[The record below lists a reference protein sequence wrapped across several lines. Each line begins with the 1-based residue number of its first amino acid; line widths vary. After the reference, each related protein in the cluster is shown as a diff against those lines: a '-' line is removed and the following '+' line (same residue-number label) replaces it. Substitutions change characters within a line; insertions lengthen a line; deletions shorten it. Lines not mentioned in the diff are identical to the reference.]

1 MLSLLNIKQC
11 QSCAAARKRA
21 QVAAIDL
28 GEEDMADST
37 KEEEKLHRKVRKL
50 FQKWEKKEE
59 KKTCIC
65 HANFHRHTNIYID
78 TKENKHNHLAS
89 GLRETVLHLCTATPV
104 VRNGFELVMKNFKSK
119 EPVWSG

>member
-37 KEEEKLHRKVRKL
+37 KEEEKLHRRSESYFRNGK
-50 FQKWEKKEE
+50 KKEE
-59 KKTCIC
+59 KK
-65 HANFHRHTNIYID
+65 HV
-78 TKENKHNHLAS
+78 S
-89 GLRETVLHLCTATPV
+89 ATQTST
-104 VRNGFELVMKNFKSK
+104 GTQTST
-119 EPVWSG
+119 

>member
-11 QSCAAARKRA
+11 QSGAAARKRA

-59 KKTCIC
+59 KKNMYLPRKLPPA
-65 HANFHRHTNIYID
+65 HKHLHRHKRKQTQ
-78 TKENKHNHLAS
+78 S
-89 GLRETVLHLCTATPV
+89 PCLRVKGNCSSPLYSHSSCQKWL
-104 VRNGFELVMKNFKSK
+104 
-119 EPVWSG
+119 

>member
-37 KEEEKLHRKVRKL
+37 KEEEKLHRRSESY
-50 FQKWEKKEE
+50 FRNGKKKK

>member
-65 HANFHRHTNIYID
+65 HANFHWHTNIYID

>member
-1 MLSLLNIKQC
+1 
-11 QSCAAARKRA
+11 
-21 QVAAIDL
+21 
-28 GEEDMADST
+28 MADST

-59 KKTCIC
+59 KKHVSATQ
-65 HANFHRHTNIYID
+65 TSTGTQTSTYID

>member
-50 FQKWEKKEE
+50 FQKWEKKRR

-65 HANFHRHTNIYID
+65 HTNFHRHTNIYID